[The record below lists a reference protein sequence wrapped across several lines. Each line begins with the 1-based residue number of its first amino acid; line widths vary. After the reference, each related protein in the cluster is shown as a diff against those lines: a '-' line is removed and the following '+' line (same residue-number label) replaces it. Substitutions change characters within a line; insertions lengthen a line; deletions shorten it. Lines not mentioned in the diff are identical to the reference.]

1 MSDVIKFDTVTQAF
15 GIVPGQ
21 HKCSGYGLGEL
32 TKGMKVGLEIGC
44 SEAHTSKFLLD
55 TNPDL
60 KLYSIDP
67 YVPYTDWNG
76 NVLNDR
82 QEFFERVTK
91 EMVVYGDR
99 FVLIRDFSDNVV
111 DQFAD
116 GSLDFIF
123 IDGLHTYEQLTIDCN
138 NYYSKVKTGGIF
150 SGHDFR
156 VIPGVNKAV
165 LEFAA
170 KQSVDKILETECDVW
185 YWYK

>member
-1 MSDVIKFDTVTQAF
+1 
-15 GIVPGQ
+15 
-21 HKCSGYGLGEL
+21 
-32 TKGMKVGLEIGC
+32 
-44 SEAHTSKFLLD
+44 
-55 TNPDL
+55 
-60 KLYSIDP
+60 
-67 YVPYTDWNG
+67 
-76 NVLNDR
+76 
-82 QEFFERVTK
+82 
-91 EMVVYGDR
+91 MVVYGDR